1 MLSREFRFRLSV
13 VAAVVLVGGVAFAAT
28 FYGTV
33 EEVSPDDNEIS
44 IKLVGKQ
51 GTVKKFTL
59 TPTAQVLVEG
69 KKVALADV
77 EAGQS
82 ATVMTDSSNKATR
95 LSLKNAKGTV
105 AGSGGTKTTKSAGST
120 GTAGST
126 GARAS
131 AAEGEWPQYRGP
143 NRDNISTDK
152 GLLDSW
158 PADGPKLAWQQT
170 GLGEGYSSVA
180 ISGGKLFTM
189 GNRGNDEMLLAFDVA
204 DGKPLWSA
212 KTGRA
217 YRENAGNGPR
227 GTPTVDQD
235 RVYALGANGDLAC
248 VKIDK
253 GEIVWQKNILEE
265 FGGSNIQWGI
275 SESVL
280 IDGNNLICSPGGK
293 QGTIVALNKMTGRPI
308 WQSKV
313 EGAPPAAYSSLIAVD
328 FGGTRQYVNFVHTG
342 VVSVSAKDGAPL
354 WGFRESANGTA
365 NCSTPLHA
373 NGIVYTSSGYGT
385 GAASFKLAP
394 GGKASLAYSNKG
406 LDNHHGGMVLLD
418 GHVYGFGEQ
427 ALKCIDLKSGNE
439 KWKDRS
445 VGKGSVTYADG
456 HLYLRGERGSVALAV
471 ASPDGYDEK
480 GKFEPPTPSGKPSWS
495 HPVVCGGK
503 LFLRDMD
510 TLLVYDVKK

>member
-1 MLSREFRFRLSV
+1 MLLVEFRFRLLL

-51 GTVKKFTL
+51 GTIKKFTL

-77 EAGQS
+77 EAGQT
-82 ATVMTDSSNKATR
+82 ATVITDTSNNATR
-95 LSLKNAKGTV
+95 LTLKNAKAKTTG
-105 AGSGGTKTTKSAGST
+105 GSGAKATKSTGST
-120 GTAGST
+120 ST
-126 GARAS
+126 RAS
-131 AAEGEWPQYRGP
+131 TVEGEWPQHRGP
-143 NRDNISTDK
+143 NRDNISTEK

-158 PADGPKLAWQQT
+158 PNDGPKEVWRQT

-180 ISGGKLFTM
+180 ISDGKLFTM

-204 DGKPLWSA
+204 DGKPLWST

-217 YRENAGNGPR
+217 YRENMGNGPR
-227 GTPTVDQD
+227 GTPTVDKD
-235 RVYALGANGDLAC
+235 HVYALGANGDLAC
-248 VKIDK
+248 VKVGK
-253 GEIVWQKNILEE
+253 GEIVWQQNILDEY
-265 FGGSNIQWGI
+265 GGNNITWGI

-280 IDGNNLICSPGGK
+280 IDGNNLICSPGGR
-293 QGTIVALNKMTGRPI
+293 QGTIVALNKMTGRPV
-308 WQSKV
+308 WRASVQGS
-313 EGAPPAAYSSLIAVD
+313 PQAAYSSPIVVE
-328 FGGTRQYVNFVHTG
+328 FGGVKQYVNYVHTA
-342 VVSVSAKDGAPL
+342 VVSVSAKDGNVL

-365 NCSTPLHA
+365 NCSTPLYA
-373 NGIVYTSSGYGT
+373 DGQVYTSSGYGT

-394 GGKASLAYSNKG
+394 GGKANVAYSNK
-406 LDNHHGGMVLLD
+406 DMVNHHGGMVLLD
-418 GHVYGFGEQ
+418 GHIYGFDEQ
-427 ALKCIDLKSGNE
+427 ILKCIDLKTGKA
-439 KWKDRS
+439 KWQNRS

-456 HLYLRGERGSVALAV
+456 YLYLRSENGPVALAT
-471 ASPDGYDEK
+471 ATTNGYDEK
-480 GKFEPPTPSGKPSWS
+480 GRFDPPGRSNKPSWS

-510 TLLVYDVKK
+510 TLLAYDVKK

>member
-1 MLSREFRFRLSV
+1 MIREFRFRWMV
-13 VAAVVLVGGVAFAAT
+13 VATLVLVGGMAFAAT
-28 FYGTV
+28 FNGTV
-33 EEVSPDDNEIS
+33 EEVSPDDNEVS
-44 IKLVGKQ
+44 IKLAGKL

-59 TPTAQVLVEG
+59 TPTAQVLVDG

-77 EAGQS
+77 EAGQL
-82 ATVMTDSSNKATR
+82 ATVITDSSNNATR
-95 LSLKNAKGTV
+95 LTLKNAKGKSTTGG
-105 AGSGGTKTTKSAGST
+105 GSKTTKSTGST
-120 GTAGST
+120 V
-126 GARAS
+126 ARAS

-143 NRDNISTDK
+143 NRDNISAEK

-158 PADGPKLAWQQT
+158 PNDGPKLAWRQS

-180 ISGGKLFTM
+180 ISNGKLFTM
-189 GNRGNDEMLLAFDVA
+189 GNRGNDEMLLAMDA
-204 DGKPLWSA
+204 SDGKPLWST

-217 YRENAGNGPR
+217 YREGQGNGPR
-227 GTPTVDQD
+227 GTPTVDKD
-235 RVYALGANGDLAC
+235 HVYALGANGDLAC

-253 GEIVWQKNILEE
+253 GEIVWQQNILEE
-265 FGGSNIQWGI
+265 FGGSNITWGI

-280 IDGNNLICSPGGK
+280 IDDDKLICSPGGK

-313 EGAPPAAYSSLIAVD
+313 PGTPQAAYSSVIAVD
-328 FGGTRQYVNFVHTG
+328 FGGMKQYVNYVHTS

-354 WGFRESANGTA
+354 WGFRESANGIA
-365 NCSTPLHA
+365 NCSTPLYS
-373 NGIVYTSSGYGT
+373 NGSVYTSSGYGE
-385 GAASFKLAP
+385 GAASFKLAQ

-427 ALKCIDLKSGNE
+427 ALKCIDLKTGKE
-439 KWKDRS
+439 KWKNRS

-456 HLYLRGERGSVALAV
+456 HLYLRSERGPVALAV

-495 HPVVCGGK
+495 HPVVCGGM

>member
-1 MLSREFRFRLSV
+1 MMIREFRFRLMV
-13 VAAVVLVGGVAFAAT
+13 VATLVLAGGMAFAAT
-28 FYGTV
+28 FNGTV

-44 IKLVGKQ
+44 IKLAGKQ

-59 TPTAQVLVEG
+59 TPTAQVLVDG

-77 EAGQS
+77 EAGQL
-82 ATVMTDSSNKATR
+82 ATVITDASNNATK
-95 LSLKNAKGTV
+95 LTLKNAKGKT
-105 AGSGGTKTTKSAGST
+105 SGGSKATKPAGST
-120 GTAGST
+120 GT
-126 GARAS
+126 RAS
-131 AAEGEWPQYRGP
+131 ATEGEWPQYRGS

-152 GLLDSW
+152 GLLESW
-158 PADGPKLAWQQT
+158 PADGPKLAWKQT
-170 GLGEGYSSVA
+170 GLGLGYSSVA
-180 ISGGKLFTM
+180 IANGKLFTM
-189 GNRGNDEMLLAFDVA
+189 GNRGNDEMLLAFNVST
-204 DGKPLWSA
+204 GEPLWST

-217 YRENAGNGPR
+217 YHDGTGDGPR
-227 GTPTVDQD
+227 GTPTIDKD
-235 RVYALGANGDLAC
+235 HVYALGANGDLVCA
-248 VKIDK
+248 DTEK
-253 GEIVWQKNILEE
+253 GDVVWQKNILQE
-265 FGGSNIQWGI
+265 FGGNNITWGI

-280 IDGNNLICSPGGK
+280 IDDDKLICSPGGK

-313 EGAPPAAYSSLIAVD
+313 QGTPQAAYSSLIAVD
-328 FGGTRQYVNFVHTG
+328 FGGVKQYVNFVHTG

-365 NCSTPLHA
+365 NCSTPLYS
-373 NGIVYTSSGYGT
+373 NGSVYTSSGYGE

-427 ALKCIDLKSGNE
+427 ALKCIDLKTGKE

-456 HLYLRGERGSVALAV
+456 HLYLRSERGPVALAV

>member
-1 MLSREFRFRLSV
+1 MLSRLLRFRLSV

-28 FYGTV
+28 FSGTV
-33 EEVSPDDNEIS
+33 EEVSPDDNEVS
-44 IKLVGKQ
+44 IKLVGKL

-59 TPTAQVLVEG
+59 TSTAQILVDG
-69 KKVALADV
+69 KKVTLADV
-77 EAGQS
+77 EAGQT
-82 ATVMTDSSNKATR
+82 ATVITDSSNKATR
-95 LSLKNAKGTV
+95 LTLKNAKGKT
-105 AGSGGTKTTKSAGST
+105 AGGSGSKATKSAGST
-120 GTAGST
+120 GV
-126 GARAS
+126 RAS
-131 AAEGEWPQYRGP
+131 AVEGEWPQYRGP
-143 NRDNISTDK
+143 NRDNLSTDK
-152 GLLDSW
+152 GLLDRW

-170 GLGEGYSSVA
+170 GLGLGYSSVA
-180 ISGGKLFTM
+180 IANGKLFTM
-189 GNRGNDEMLLAFDVA
+189 GNRGDDEMLLAYNVSNGEPVWA
-204 DGKPLWSA
+204 T

-217 YRENAGNGPR
+217 YHDGTGDGPR

-235 RVYALGANGDLAC
+235 RVYALGANGDLVC
-248 VKIDK
+248 VGEEK
-253 GEIVWQKNILEE
+253 GEIVWQQNILDEY
-265 FGGSNIQWGI
+265 GGGNIQWGI

-293 QGTIVALNKMTGRPI
+293 QGTIVALNKLTGRPV
-308 WQSKV
+308 WRSNVQDS
-313 EGAPPAAYSSLIAVD
+313 PQAAYSSPIAVD
-328 FGGTRQYVNFVHTG
+328 FGGVRQYVNFVHTG
-342 VVSVSAKDGAPL
+342 VVSVSAKDGSPL

-365 NCSTPLHA
+365 NCSTPLYS
-373 NGIVYTSSGYGT
+373 NGSVYTSSGYGE

-427 ALKCIDLKSGNE
+427 ALKCIDLKSGKE
-439 KWKDRS
+439 KWKNRS

-456 HLYLRGERGSVALAV
+456 HLYLRSEQGPVALAV

-503 LFLRDMD
+503 LYLRDMD

>member
-1 MLSREFRFRLSV
+1 MLSREFRFRLSI
-13 VAAVVLVGGVAFAAT
+13 VAAVVLVGAVAFAAT
-28 FYGTV
+28 FSGTV
-33 EEVSPDDNEIS
+33 EEVSPDDSEIS
-44 IKLVGKQ
+44 IKLNGKQ

-59 TPTAQVLVEG
+59 TPTAQVMVDG

-77 EAGQS
+77 EAGQT
-82 ATVMTDSSNKATR
+82 ATVITDSSNNATK
-95 LSLKNAKGTV
+95 LTLKNAKGKAT
-105 AGSGGTKTTKSAGST
+105 GSGGSKTTKSTGST
-120 GTAGST
+120 GT
-126 GARAS
+126 RES
-131 AAEGEWPQYRGP
+131 APVGEWPQYRGP

-152 GLLDSW
+152 GLLESW
-158 PADGPKLAWQQT
+158 PTDGPKLAWQQT
-170 GLGEGYSSVA
+170 GVGEGYSSVA
-180 ISGGKLFTM
+180 IANGKLFTM
-189 GNRGNDEMLLAFDVA
+189 GNRGSDEMLLAFDVSG
-204 DGKPLWSA
+204 GKPLWSI

-217 YRENAGNGPR
+217 YTGGGQGNGPR
-227 GTPTVDQD
+227 GTPTIDKD
-235 RVYALGANGDLAC
+235 RVYALGANGDLVC
-248 VKIDK
+248 VGEEK

-280 IDGNNLICSPGGK
+280 IDDDKLICSPGGK
-293 QGTIVALNKMTGRPI
+293 QGTIVALNKLTGQPI
-308 WQSKV
+308 WRSNVQ
-313 EGAPPAAYSSLIAVD
+313 GAPSAAYSSPIAVD
-328 FGGTRQYVNFVHTG
+328 FGGTRQYVNYVHTG

-365 NCSTPLHA
+365 NCSTPLYS
-373 NGIVYTSSGYGT
+373 NGSVYTSSGYGE

-427 ALKCIDLKSGNE
+427 ALKCIDLRTGKE
-439 KWKDRS
+439 KWKNRS
-445 VGKGSVTYADG
+445 VGKGSLTYADG
-456 HLYLRGERGSVALAV
+456 HLYLRSERGPVALAV

-495 HPVVCGGK
+495 HPVVCGGR